1 MKQVN
6 KKLSTRGKSLDRCPR
21 VCNKTFHIGMEVQ
34 IFGSDTLLDG
44 PQLSSDHQTVNM
56 SPDHG
61 QESVIDSVRK

>member
-1 MKQVN
+1 
-6 KKLSTRGKSLDRCPR
+6 
-21 VCNKTFHIGMEVQ
+21 MEVQ